1 MRYINETEHFVE
13 DVNSLKCG
21 LALGSKATL
30 LLSPCVSLCVRIPGA
45 LCPIFGTPVNM
56 RFEEE
61 PYKNNTSGHQG
72 TPSVWPTQ
80 RRVLLGTV
88 IGHCFCSVPV
98 HPVQIN
104 ESRLLT
110 QTSCASMFVN
120 EHQMHQWSILSFT
133 YLARENTFLMASVM
147 RYNTHAD
154 LHHRTRQDKRD
165 SVP

>member
-1 MRYINETEHFVE
+1 MRYINETEHFAE
-13 DVNSLKCG
+13 DVNSWKYG
-21 LALGSKATL
+21 LAMGSKATL
-30 LLSPCVSLCVRIPGA
+30 LLSLCVSLCVRTPGA

-80 RRVLLGTV
+80 RRVLPGTV
-88 IGHCFCSVPV
+88 IGQCVPV

-110 QTSCASMFVN
+110 QTSCASMFTN
-120 EHQMHQWSILSFT
+120 KQIHSQFYLSGQRE
-133 YLARENTFLMASVM
+133 YLF
-147 RYNTHAD
+147 D
-154 LHHRTRQDKRD
+154 GPRQDKII
-165 SVP
+165 PNIHIYT